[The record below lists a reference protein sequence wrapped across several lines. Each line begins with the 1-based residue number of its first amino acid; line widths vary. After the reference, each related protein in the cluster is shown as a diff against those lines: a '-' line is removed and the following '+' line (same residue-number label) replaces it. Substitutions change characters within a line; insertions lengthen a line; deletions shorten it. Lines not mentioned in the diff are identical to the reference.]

1 MIFVVKITKFE
12 KSFDKITLSYQRF
25 SEFVKKNKKNLKKI
39 ISQCYRTMIIS
50 QRIAVT
56 LGIIEF
62 VCMLIVNIDT
72 LTEKYLNGSTMRF
85 LACG

>member
-1 MIFVVKITKFE
+1 M
-12 KSFDKITLSYQRF
+12 
-25 SEFVKKNKKNLKKI
+25 

-50 QRIAVT
+50 QRIAVI

-85 LACG
+85 VACG